1 MVASGV
7 RTGPLLTAAAYRY
20 GLGDQVT
27 PTAELAFHLVAKE
40 YGIAPWEVAD
50 APLADVMQ
58 ALEIMGAIGKG
69 ETARAKRS

>member
-1 MVASGV
+1 VVAGGI
-7 RTGPLLTAAAYRY
+7 RAGPLLTAAAYRY

-40 YGIAPWEVAD
+40 YGIAPWEVAE

-58 ALEIMGAIGKG
+58 ALEIMGSISKG
-69 ETARAKRS
+69 EAARAKRS